1 MHHHKDVLF
10 RVVQLEFRGNLSKD
24 LVKHENKQE
33 TLVGNS
39 KITLRKNRIFER
51 CCFEFFCFSVSK
63 EFFVGCPPPFP
74 HNHLLSLPTCFSS
87 RAREVQTCEQTQ
99 LESLPTS

>member
-24 LVKHENKQE
+24 LVKHENIQE
-33 TLVGNS
+33 TLVDNS
-39 KITLRKNRIFER
+39 KITLRKKRILER
-51 CCFEFFCFSVSK
+51 CRFES
-63 EFFVGCPPPFP
+63 FFVFQYQKFFVLLAPPPFP

-87 RAREVQTCEQTQ
+87 RAREV
-99 LESLPTS
+99 PKM